1 MTNHDGDQG
10 FHIVPSSR
18 GDGDEPPARE
28 TARDV
33 ATDGWQSY
41 FAPHS
46 TGWSDGPDWRETLAV
61 VWEGKVWILLA
72 VLLGTAGGTL
82 AGRLVP
88 DVYES
93 EASVWID
100 QNFAKETTVAGFD
113 LLSGEG
119 WAEFFRSSDVVKPV
133 VREEKLFLTPP
144 DGGTARGGPA
154 ELFRDL
160 RVTGRIEPGL
170 YRLESA
176 GADRLRLV
184 REEPR
189 IPVLP
194 EAARRLGLESDLG
207 WRDVPVG
214 TARHGEPLGEGA
226 GFRWTPDPARL
237 AGATPLRFRLG
248 DPDVVAAGLRERL
261 TATFNPN
268 TSFLQA
274 RLEGD
279 DPERTA
285 RTLNR
290 LLDRFL
296 TAASEIR
303 HAKLD
308 RVVTTLERRAERA
321 SDRLQ
326 TARRRLERTGGAP
339 AAAMSSPSSS
349 RGRGAGGGGIA
360 APEEYTALRQEAR
373 SLETVLD
380 HLETASKA
388 IESGDAGDVARSVSE
403 MRAIREELRPEAV
416 RTALSDLGELVDRR
430 RQLLG
435 TFTEKHPEVA
445 DLTAE
450 IQRYR
455 REALPS
461 LLEEAEDVVSSRLA
475 TVRQDVENMRG
486 QMRRAAM
493 GGGDAE
499 TAWKE
504 YRQAEDR
511 HNQLS
516 DRLETAQMLRSTRQ
530 PGFQVVARAA
540 PPAWPARS
548 RDDQLLALG
557 SVAGLALG
565 LGLVLL
571 RSRMDRRIH
580 DPAVII
586 HELGLPFLGI
596 VPRLH
601 AASPSGDRSAEGA
614 LASFRSLRSQLGG
627 VLDRPGGVL
636 VVTSPGAGDG
646 KSTVAA
652 NLASS
657 YASGGRSAVL
667 VDADLHRGNLHA
679 MFGAAASPGLAEC
692 LLRTSDVESC
702 LAETPVAGLHLLAR
716 GTGTDDAVEHLEGGR
731 TDELFRD
738 LRARFDVVVVDVPPL
753 AAGADAPL
761 LAERADATLLVLR
774 AGETDRELAAAQ
786 LSLLHRYR
794 VFLAGAVLNDVER
807 SEPYYSYYANESYYS
822 VPAAVAG

>member
-1 MTNHDGDQG
+1 MTNDDGDQG
-10 FHIVPSSR
+10 FHIMPSPG
-18 GDGDEPPARE
+18 GDGGEPPARE
-28 TARDV
+28 PARDV

-61 VWEGKVWILLA
+61 VWGGKVWILLA
-72 VLLGTAGGTL
+72 VLLGTAGGKL

-93 EASVWID
+93 EARVWID

-133 VREEKLFLTPP
+133 VREEKLYLALP
-144 DGGTARGGPA
+144 DGGNARDEPV

-160 RVTGRIEPGL
+160 GVTGRIEPGL

-189 IPVLP
+189 IPGLP
-194 EAARRLGLESDLG
+194 ETARRLGLESDVG

-214 TARHGEPLGEGA
+214 TARHGEPLGEGT

-237 AGATPLRFRLG
+237 AGATPLRFRLR
-248 DPDVVAAGLRERL
+248 DPDLVAAGLRERL
-261 TATFNPN
+261 TAAFNPN

-290 LLDRFL
+290 FLERFL

-303 HAKLD
+303 HEKLD

-321 SDRLQ
+321 ADRLQ
-326 TARRRLERTGGAP
+326 TARRRLERSGGAP
-339 AAAMSSPSSS
+339 ATAMSSPTSS
-349 RGRGAGGGGIA
+349 RGRAGGGIV

-380 HLETASKA
+380 HLETASQA
-388 IESGDAGDVARSVSE
+388 IESGESGDVARSVSE
-403 MRAIREELRPEAV
+403 MRAIREDLRPEAV

-430 RQLLG
+430 RKLLG

-445 DLTAE
+445 DLSAE

-461 LLEEAEDVVSSRLA
+461 LLEEAEDVLSSRLA
-475 TVRQDVENMRG
+475 TVRQDVENVRG

-557 SVAGLALG
+557 SFAGLALG

-580 DPAVII
+580 DPEVII

-596 VPRLH
+596 VPRLR

-627 VLDRPGGVL
+627 VLDRPGS
-636 VVTSPGAGDG
+636 VVVITSPGAGDG

-652 NLASS
+652 NLANS
-657 YASGGRSAVL
+657 YASGGRSVVL

-679 MFGAAASPGLAEC
+679 MFGVADAPGLADC
-692 LLRTSDVESC
+692 LLRTSEVESC
-702 LAETPVAGLHLLAR
+702 LAETPVPGLHLLAR
-716 GTGTDDAVEHLEGGR
+716 GTGTGDAVEHLEGSR
-731 TDELFRD
+731 TDALFRD

-794 VFLAGAVLNDVER
+794 VYLAGAVLNDVER
-807 SEPYYSYYANESYYS
+807 SEPYYSYYANESYYR